1 MSSRHAERARDNY
14 WRDESFDR
22 AERLKT
28 LFAELGWEPTQLVL
42 AWVLSRPPVA
52 SVIVGASRPE
62 QVEQNAAAVDI
73 DLPADTAKALQRL

>member
-1 MSSRHAERARDNY
+1 MIHGQRPARGLELVQPPLELLHVVGRA
-14 WRDESFDR
+14 
-22 AERLKT
+22 AI
-28 LFAELGWEPTQLVL
+28 EPTQLVL